1 MPLAYTV
8 GTGYANVNLAPIVGI
23 GAPSSNLKPEV
34 GQQYVDKNSS
44 PRNVYEYDGSAW
56 RLLTPVSGTSAAMVA
71 GTVTVTAPAVLATS
85 IIQLTANTP
94 GGTQGVLSAP
104 VASITPGVSFVI
116 NSSSNTDTSTVN
128 WTIVN

>member
-128 WTIVN
+128 YTIFN

>member
-1 MPLAYTV
+1 MPLAYTA

-128 WTIVN
+128 YTIFN